1 MNQNRLFNALI
12 AVALV
17 VVAALTFRLAVVTA
31 EVVAAAPDAV
41 VGSPAPAAVT
51 PSCPFSTSERRALR
65 AAYVAQGGGWVTQTG
80 VQAAT
85 GVDGG
90 LLALL
95 DGPLAQT
102 STRTAAGV
110 DGGLLALLG
119 CGR

>member
-17 VVAALTFRLAVVTA
+17 VVAALTFRQAVVTA
-31 EVVAAAPDAV
+31 AVVEAAAEAAV
-41 VGSPAPAAVT
+41 ISPAPVAVAQ
-51 PSCPFSTSERRALR
+51 SCPFSTTERRALR

-80 VQAAT
+80 VRAAT

-102 STRTAAGV
+102 GTRTAAGV